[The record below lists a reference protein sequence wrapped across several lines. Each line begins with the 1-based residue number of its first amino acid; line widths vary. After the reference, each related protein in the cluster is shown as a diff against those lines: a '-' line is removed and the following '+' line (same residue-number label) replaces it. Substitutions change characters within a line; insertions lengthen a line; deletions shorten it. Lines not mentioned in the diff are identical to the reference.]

1 MTQLNIDFETR
12 STVDLGQAGA
22 HLYADSPTTEVMCMA
37 WSIDGKG
44 PFLWRPGMPFPR
56 QVAAAIQSGAEA
68 HAWNAAFERLIWP
81 IMVRRHGAPPIALE
95 QWRCTMVRALLC
107 GFPASL
113 DHAGPSMGLAVSKD
127 KAGHQLMLRV
137 SKPRKVY
144 RRGDPDYNE
153 ALDEALARQD
163 DPLPEFTQFEENGKL
178 CAARWWVDED
188 RIRRL
193 ERYCVRDVE
202 VEFAAGEFLDPIP
215 PMELAGWRLDQ
226 RINDRGFYVD
236 MELVHKAR
244 GLVKPAT
251 LLASEELK
259 RVTGG
264 ELNSVT
270 KPNDIRA
277 WLNKRLGLELDS
289 IDKQTL
295 AILLAEHP
303 ALSGDSPKDPV
314 AVKVIQLRLA
324 GAKTST
330 AKLNAL
336 VRGTSPDGQFRGGL
350 QYAGA
355 GRTGRWAGR
364 RAQWQNVPRPAPW
377 AVEAIPYVQRGDLT
391 AIGLLFDT
399 PLEAISSILRSCLTA
414 RPGHELTVADY
425 NAIEARVAA
434 WFAGAEKILDA
445 YATGKDPYRIMA
457 ARIFG
462 YADWREV
469 PKGGIE
475 RFLGKKII
483 LGCFAAD
490 TLVLTQRGWIP
501 IVNVSTADTVW
512 DGEAWVNHSGVIF
525 QGVKKT
531 VEYAGVRATPEHP
544 VLTPGGWASFLQV
557 AQGSTSLQSSAHGSA
572 GLPFEDSIWDNEE
585 GSRPSV
591 SRATAHRTRSIR
603 SISTTLCTAGPPS
616 AGTAPLNP
624 PLSGTRV
631 TTGSPASCL
640 TETSDKAGLIG
651 GTPCSP
657 AVTGRGPMA
666 SKTTGP
672 GASTSRSGGTTVRF
686 SSGTSRPL
694 RDGTTLAL
702 SLTESTMTDP
712 TPAITSQC
720 GPEVRTSPTEGTP
733 SGSTTKVG
741 STAPV
746 TLQGSAAR
754 PCPTR
759 RSSGGSKKGS
769 HPANVSQTSTLPE
782 GAGEPVYDV
791 VNAGPRARFTIW
803 TQNGPLIVHNCQ
815 YGLGKKRFW
824 ESCREDGLFIE
835 VELAARSIDAY
846 RSDNPEIPAM
856 WRALD
861 AAALWAMQNPHTWV
875 PCLNGKVHF
884 FRDDRYLRMRLPSGR
899 QLSYLEPRLLPDVT
913 PWGAETY
920 KIQFWGWN
928 GMKNRMEWQTM
939 WGGRWAENLCQA
951 TARDLMLDAALRL
964 DADGWGIILS
974 VHDELLTDNPKG
986 ERTSAQLESEMAKAP
1001 AWAADLP
1008 LKVEGWTGHRYR
1020 K

>member
-1 MTQLNIDFETR
+1 MTQLNIDFEAR

-22 HLYADSPTTEVMCMA
+22 HLYADSPTTEAMCMA

-144 RRGDPDYNE
+144 RRGDPDYND
-153 ALDEALARQD
+153 ALDEALARSD

-178 CAARWWVDED
+178 CAARWWVDEG
-188 RIRRL
+188 RMRRL
-193 ERYCVRDVE
+193 EQYCVRDVE

-215 PMELAGWRLDQ
+215 PMELEGWRLDQ

-236 MELVHKAR
+236 MDLVHKAR

-251 LLASEELK
+251 LLANKELK
-259 RVTGG
+259 RVTGN

-314 AVKVIQLRLA
+314 AVRVIELRLA

-330 AKLNAL
+330 AKLNSL
-336 VRGTSPDGQFRGGL
+336 VRGTSPDGLFRGGL

-377 AVEAIPYVQRGDLT
+377 AVEAIPYIQQGDLT
-391 AIGLLFDT
+391 AIELLFDT
-399 PLEAISSILRSCLTA
+399 PLEAISSALRSCLTA

-445 YATGKDPYRIMA
+445 YAAGKDPYRIMA

-469 PKGGIE
+469 PKDGIE
-475 RFLGKKII
+475 RFLGKKLI
-483 LGCFAAD
+483 LGA
-490 TLVLTQRGWIP
+490 
-501 IVNVSTADTVW
+501 
-512 DGEAWVNHSGVIF
+512 
-525 QGVKKT
+525 
-531 VEYAGVRATPEHP
+531 
-544 VLTPGGWASFLQV
+544 
-557 AQGSTSLQSSAHGSA
+557 
-572 GLPFEDSIWDNEE
+572 
-585 GSRPSV
+585 
-591 SRATAHRTRSIR
+591 
-603 SISTTLCTAGPPS
+603 
-616 AGTAPLNP
+616 
-624 PLSGTRV
+624 
-631 TTGSPASCL
+631 
-640 TETSDKAGLIG
+640 
-651 GTPCSP
+651 
-657 AVTGRGPMA
+657 
-666 SKTTGP
+666 
-672 GASTSRSGGTTVRF
+672 
-686 SSGTSRPL
+686 
-694 RDGTTLAL
+694 
-702 SLTESTMTDP
+702 
-712 TPAITSQC
+712 
-720 GPEVRTSPTEGTP
+720 
-733 SGSTTKVG
+733 
-741 STAPV
+741 
-746 TLQGSAAR
+746 
-754 PCPTR
+754 
-759 RSSGGSKKGS
+759 
-769 HPANVSQTSTLPE
+769 
-782 GAGEPVYDV
+782 
-791 VNAGPRARFTIW
+791 
-803 TQNGPLIVHNCQ
+803 Q

-861 AAALWAMQNPHTWV
+861 ETAIRAMQNPHTWV

-899 QLSYLEPRLLPDVT
+899 LLSYLEPRLLPDVT

-939 WGGRWAENLCQA
+939 WGGVWANNLCQA

-986 ERTSAQLESEMAKAP
+986 ERTSAQLESEMARAP